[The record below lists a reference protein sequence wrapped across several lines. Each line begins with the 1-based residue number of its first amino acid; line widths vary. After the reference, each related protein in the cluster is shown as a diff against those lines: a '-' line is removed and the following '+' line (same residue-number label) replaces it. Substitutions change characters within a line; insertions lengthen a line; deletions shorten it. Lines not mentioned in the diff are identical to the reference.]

1 MKQTQCD
8 RILQYLEDFGSI
20 TQLQAIA
27 DLGCMRLASRVS
39 DLKKMGHPIRRRM
52 VTGKNRYG
60 EKTNFAEYYIDKG
73 ELTYE

>member
-1 MKQTQCD
+1 MKTTQCD

-39 DLKKMGHPIRRRM
+39 DIKKMGIPIRRRM
-52 VTGKNRYG
+52 VTGTNRYG
-60 EKTNFAEYYIDKG
+60 EKTAFAEYYIEK
-73 ELTYE
+73 EN

>member
-20 TQLQAIA
+20 NQLQAIA
-27 DLGCMRLASRVS
+27 DLGCLRLASRVC
-39 DLKKMGHPIRRRM
+39 DIKKMGYPIRRRM

-60 EKTNFAEYYIDKG
+60 EKTAYAEYYFEK
-73 ELTYE
+73 ET